1 MNVTRYKAVKETLY
15 EEILPNGLTIR
26 VVPRPQFRKCFA
38 AFAADYG
45 GADQRFSLGGE
56 WIETPAGI
64 AHYLEHKMFDTEDG
78 NALNILAASG
88 AQPNAFTS
96 SDITAYYFECTDRF
110 QANLEQL
117 LSFVSIP
124 YFTEESVE
132 KERGIIGQEIGM
144 VEDNPGFQVYI
155 RLMQALYHHSPVNS
169 SVAGTVE
176 SIAKIT
182 TQDLYNCHK
191 AFYAP
196 SNMALSVV
204 GNVDPEEVVSMARQ
218 MLPAEK
224 APKPVVDYGAAE
236 PELPKA
242 HYTELTMEVSAPQ
255 FMIGAKVRPELS
267 GTAHLRQKHV
277 GNLAMAALFG
287 RASRFYS
294 TLYSKNLLSGFEYD
308 FDYAANAGTL
318 CLAGESVNPQAVLE
332 QVISA
337 AEEVRK
343 HGLDQKK
350 FQRAK
355 NAALGNLIFS
365 LEEMDDLAISLAQ
378 SSFYGYNSLDSHRP
392 EADVSKEECEAFIA
406 AYFTPERLAMS
417 VVAPGGK

>member
-1 MNVTRYKAVKETLY
+1 MVRKEYPKVGETIAHAQLD
-15 EEILPNGLTIR
+15 NGLHIY
-26 VVPRPQFRKCFA
+26 VDQKPGFQKSYAFFA
-38 AFAADYG
+38 TCYG
-45 GADQRFSLGGE
+45 GMDMKFYLDGTWRD
-56 WIETPAGI
+56 TPAGV
-64 AHYLEHKMFDTEDG
+64 AHFLEHKMFDTEDG

-337 AEEVRK
+337 ADEVRK